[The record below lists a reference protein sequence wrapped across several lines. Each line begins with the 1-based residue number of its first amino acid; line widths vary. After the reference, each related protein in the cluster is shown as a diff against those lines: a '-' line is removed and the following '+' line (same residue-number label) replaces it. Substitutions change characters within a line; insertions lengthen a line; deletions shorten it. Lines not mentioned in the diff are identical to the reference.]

1 MKDQNNKATVDSSE
15 PVKRGRGRPVTGQ
28 SMTNAERQRRYR
40 QRLKE
45 KTPDPKTPDQSD
57 LQRNMNNLL
66 AVNRQLSR
74 EILELRRANDELKSL
89 LSKQTEH
96 QLKIVPPNEN

>member
-45 KTPDPKTPDQSD
+45 KTPDQSD

-89 LSKQTEH
+89 LSKQTEP
-96 QLKIVPPNEN
+96 QLKIITRNEN